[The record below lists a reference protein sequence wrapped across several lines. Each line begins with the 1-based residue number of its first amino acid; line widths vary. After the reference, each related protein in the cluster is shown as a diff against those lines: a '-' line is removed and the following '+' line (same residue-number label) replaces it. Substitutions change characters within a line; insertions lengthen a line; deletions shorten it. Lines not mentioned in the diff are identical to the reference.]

1 MKEEITIKHSEF
13 ITHNVIHF
21 VADKPEDFEFT
32 PGQATELS
40 IARDAWEDEKR
51 PFTFTSL
58 PGQEELEFTIK
69 VYPSLDGV
77 TKELPGLARG
87 DTLIVRDVWGTINY
101 KGPGVFIAGGAGV
114 TPFIAIMKD
123 LAEKGKLQGNKLLF
137 ANKTSRD
144 IILEEQFEEWLGDDF
159 INILSREETEKHA
172 FGHID
177 KKFLREHIDDFYQ
190 YFYLCGPPEF
200 MEVVEKALKELGMP
214 REKLVKEGLED
225 E

>member
-87 DTLIVRDVWGTINY
+87 DTLIVRDAWGTINY

-159 INILSREETEKHA
+159 INILSQEETEKHA

-177 KKFLREHIDDFYQ
+177 KKFLREHIDDFSQ

-214 REKLVKEGLED
+214 QEKLVKEGFED